1 MGYHVKEIVKAQFG
15 TVDKIRE
22 EFEELMDAYEQGNPL
37 MFLHEMSDMLG
48 AMEAVAAKYNVTLV
62 DLITMKEATQRA
74 FKSGHRR

>member
-1 MGYHVKEIVKAQFG
+1 
-15 TVDKIRE
+15 
-22 EFEELMDAYEQGNPL
+22 

-48 AMEAVAAKYNVTLV
+48 AMEAVAAKYNVTLA